1 MQQQYSDGCFYQSTL
16 DVVCGCGWALLVV
29 VCVHI
34 LYRFLLLLLDFL
46 FCVCILFTPI
56 ICCRVL
62 LSIACI
68 QYDWQNCGWL
78 TNQHLFPLCGKVKVM
93 RKYGWVLLVL
103 AILCVCVCASCYA
116 ALQNAT
122 INAPTRKGN
131 VNCKLHSISSTRQG
145 KQLSAP
151 QSCTLLF
158 DPRIQSMTF
167 QNWNTTN
174 YCKLWGINFQDSQQ
188 IYNPALGGGV
198 HSISSTS
205 QQLSSPHRVVHLF
218 LFKDPSATQKTCEMM
233 ACSGWMM
240 KKNSK
245 TGHIML
251 SL

>member
-103 AILCVCVCASCYA
+103 AILCVCVCVPVVMLPYRMPLSMH
-116 ALQNAT
+116 LLG
-122 INAPTRKGN
+122 KGMLT
-131 VNCKLHSISSTRQG
+131 VNCTVSAAQGKVSSCPPHRELHS
-145 KQLSAP
+145 
-151 QSCTLLF
+151 F
-158 DPRIQSMTF
+158 
-167 QNWNTTN
+167 
-174 YCKLWGINFQDSQQ
+174 
-188 IYNPALGGGV
+188 V
-198 HSISSTS
+198 
-205 QQLSSPHRVVHLF
+205 
-218 LFKDPSATQKTCEMM
+218 
-233 ACSGWMM
+233 
-240 KKNSK
+240 
-245 TGHIML
+245 
-251 SL
+251 